1 MAGAVELI
9 KLSKSYAGK
18 PAVVD
23 LDLSIAG
30 GQYCCLLGPSGC
42 GKSTTL
48 RMIAGHEEPTDGD
61 ILLNN
66 RNVTL
71 LSPRKR
77 GTAMMFQNYALFPHM
92 TSLDNV
98 AYGLKVAGIDRPT
111 RQQQAHDM
119 LAMVNMSDY
128 AGQLPDQLS
137 GGQQQRVALARAL
150 ICKPDVVLLDEP
162 LSALDP
168 FLRIQMR
175 KELKRLQQQ
184 LGLTFIHVTHS
195 QEEAFALADLA
206 VVMKDGVIVQSAHP
220 RKIFESPNSAF
231 VANFIGGHNVLQ
243 LPEINSEFS
252 IRSDQVKIINLE
264 VKPADKNTICV
275 RAEIIDV
282 EFQAQFYFVEAKLI
296 NNDNL
301 KEQQTI
307 MCFLPEAQYQSDLMF
322 TSSKVQLCWNRNDIN
337 IF

>member
-111 RQQQAHDM
+111 RQQQAH
-119 LAMVNMSDY
+119 AW
-128 AGQLPDQLS
+128 
-137 GGQQQRVALARAL
+137 QR
-150 ICKPDVVLLDEP
+150 
-162 LSALDP
+162 
-168 FLRIQMR
+168 
-175 KELKRLQQQ
+175 KRLR
-184 LGLTFIHVTHS
+184 L
-195 QEEAFALADLA
+195 
-206 VVMKDGVIVQSAHP
+206 
-220 RKIFESPNSAF
+220 
-231 VANFIGGHNVLQ
+231 
-243 LPEINSEFS
+243 LPGT
-252 IRSDQVKIINLE
+252 QV
-264 VKPADKNTICV
+264 
-275 RAEIIDV
+275 RYAE
-282 EFQAQFYFVEAKLI
+282 
-296 NNDNL
+296 
-301 KEQQTI
+301 
-307 MCFLPEAQYQSDLMF
+307 P
-322 TSSKVQLCWNRNDIN
+322 
-337 IF
+337 